1 MRSDAARPLTAVWSA
16 RNTAAP
22 ALVTETTQ
30 VLRWIGDG
38 GSLDRVGEA
47 IRSGELL
54 RLRTQTSRVAYA
66 AAIRRRYL
74 DRTPV
79 WALTDLVRASRR
91 AGDDL
96 RHLLYIH
103 FCREDAFARAMAQE
117 FLAIRWREGR
127 EHLPTADARSFLES
141 AAEQQPQIRSWTAN
155 GRLKLVT
162 NTLRAFTEF
171 GILTGVK
178 KRILRKPA
186 PSSLVIEHLLRVAM
200 PGRTAGASIL
210 EDPWWR
216 LFFLEPAEVSE
227 HLGRLARDRRI
238 RYERTGSTVIL
249 EIPDDLES
257 RP

>member
-1 MRSDAARPLTAVWSA
+1 MTAAPSRPLSDRWSA

-22 ALVTETTQ
+22 ALVAEATQ

-38 GSLDRVGEA
+38 GSLDRVGDA

-54 RLRTQTSRVAYA
+54 RLRTQSSRVAFA

-74 DRTPV
+74 DSTPV

-91 AGDDL
+91 SGDDI

-103 FCREDAFARAMAQE
+103 FCREDAFARALVQD
-117 FLAIRWREGR
+117 FLATRWREGR
-127 EHLPTADARSFLES
+127 ESLPTADARSFLEG
-141 AAEQQPQIRSWTAN
+141 AADRQPQVRAWTAS

-171 GILTGVK
+171 GLLAGVK
-178 KRILRKPA
+178 RRTIRKPA
-186 PSSLVIEHLLRVAM
+186 PSAVVIEHLLRIIL
-200 PGRTAGASIL
+200 PERTAGASIL
-210 EDPWWR
+210 IDPWWR
-216 LFFLEPAEVSE
+216 LFFLDQAEVSE

-249 EIPDDLES
+249 EIPDDLEL

>member
-1 MRSDAARPLTAVWSA
+1 MTTRSLPARTGQWSA

-22 ALVTETTQ
+22 ALVAETTL
-30 VLRWIGDG
+30 VLRWIADG
-38 GSLDRVGEA
+38 GSLDRVSEA

-54 RLRTQTSRVAYA
+54 RLRTQSSRVAFA

-91 AGDDL
+91 PGDDL

-103 FCREDAFARAMAQE
+103 FCREDAFARSLAQD
-117 FLAIRWREGR
+117 FLAVRWQAGR
-127 EHLPTADARSFLES
+127 EHLPTADAVSFLES
-141 AAEQQPQIRSWTAN
+141 AVEQQPHIRSWTKS

-171 GILTGVK
+171 GLLSGVL
-178 KRILRKPA
+178 KRSLRKPA
-186 PSSLVIEHLLRVAM
+186 PSSLVIEHLLRLVV
-200 PGRTAGASIL
+200 PDRTTGASIL
-210 EDPWWR
+210 DNPWWK
-216 LFFLEPAEVSE
+216 LFLLEPAEVAD
-227 HLGRLARDRRI
+227 HLGRLARKRRI